1 MDHHE
6 YRNIWMA
13 PIAGQVLQYLDGA
26 RQYVDKF
33 AVTLMNKDRVVEHLM
48 KEKLESLRKTVFFFL
63 TANVTS
69 LAKLAINGKAV
80 NKGTGMGMDV
90 QCTITFTGTKTMLN
104 KLKTVL

>member
-48 KEKLESLRKTVFFFL
+48 KEKLESLQKTVFFFL
-63 TANVTS
+63 TVNVTS
-69 LAKLAINGKAV
+69 LEKLAINGKAV

>member
-48 KEKLESLRKTVFFFL
+48 KGKT
-63 TANVTS
+63 
-69 LAKLAINGKAV
+69 
-80 NKGTGMGMDV
+80 
-90 QCTITFTGTKTMLN
+90 
-104 KLKTVL
+104 

>member
-63 TANVTS
+63 TVNVTS
-69 LAKLAINGKAV
+69 LEKLAINGKAV

>member
-63 TANVTS
+63 TVNVTS
-69 LAKLAINGKAV
+69 LEKLAINGKAV
-80 NKGTGMGMDV
+80 NKGTGMGMEV

>member
-63 TANVTS
+63 TVNLTS
-69 LAKLAINGKAV
+69 LEKLAINGKAV

>member
-1 MDHHE
+1 MSIATYGWLLSLDK
-6 YRNIWMA
+6 YCNTWMG
-13 PIAGQVLQYLDGA
+13 PDKC
-26 RQYVDKF
+26 VDKF
-33 AVTLMNKDRVVEHLM
+33 AVTLINKDRVVEHLM

-63 TANVTS
+63 TVNVTS

-80 NKGTGMGMDV
+80 NKGIGMGMEV